1 MKIIKI
7 RALLSLLFC
16 LGSFTTLYAKDYIVT
31 DFGAKGDGK
40 TNNTAAIQKAIDK
53 ASQNGG
59 TVVIPEGIYIS
70 GTLKLKSNITLEIQ
84 RNAILKGITDRAAY
98 PSLPIESPMLTSSGQ
113 WGHALIY
120 ASKLENI
127 AITGEGT
134 IDGNG
139 GDPIFDTKQ
148 NENVMRPFVLLV
160 VGCKNVKVSG
170 LNLRNSAMWMQRYIA
185 CDFLRIAG
193 INVFNHCNANNDGLD
208 IDDCHEVIVSDCVID
223 ADDDALCFKSE
234 GERGV
239 KNAVVTNCI
248 LASHASAF
256 KMGTGS
262 VGGFQSIQFSNT
274 VIRQSRATN
283 LVHIFRQKSGLTG
296 IDLAST
302 DGAVLKDVNISN
314 VSIDSLETPIFLRL
328 GNRMGRKTAPRPGVF
343 EDVHFSQIT
352 IKNAG
357 PITSAITGF
366 PGTYIKDVS
375 FRDIFIE
382 HLGGGAARD
391 TSLQVPE
398 NSNQYPGSR
407 MFSKKRLPATAF
419 YVRHVKNIQFNN
431 VRVKLINADV
441 RPALVLDDVE
451 DAEIAGLKYPA
462 AATTPTQVIV
472 ANSKDISING
482 NLKEGETLK
491 SIKSSGIK
499 INR

>member
-1 MKIIKI
+1 MKTMKIPGMLV
-7 RALLSLLFC
+7 LLLCIS
-16 LGSFTTLYAKDYIVT
+16 GFTQLYAKDYLVT

-53 ASQNGG
+53 AGQNGG
-59 TVVIPEGIYIS
+59 TVVVPEGIFIS
-70 GTLKLKSNITLEIQ
+70 GTVKLKSNITFEIQ
-84 RNAILKGITDRAAY
+84 RNAVLKGITDRAAY
-98 PSLPIESPMLTSSGQ
+98 PSLPIESPMLTPSGP

-127 AITGEGT
+127 TITGEGT
-134 IDGNG
+134 IDGSG

-148 NENVMRPFVLLV
+148 NENVMRPFVLLI
-160 VGCKNVKVSG
+160 VGCKNVKVSE
-170 LNLRNSAMWMQRYIA
+170 LSLINSAMWMQRYIA
-185 CDFLRIAG
+185 CDFLKITG

-234 GERGV
+234 GARGV

-262 VGGFQSIQFSNT
+262 VGGFESIQFSNT

-283 LVHIFRQKSGLTG
+283 LVHIFKQKSGLTG
-296 IDLAST
+296 IDIAST
-302 DGAVLKDVNISN
+302 DGALVKDINISN

-328 GNRMGRKTAPRPGVF
+328 GNRMGRKYAPKPGVF

-352 IKNAG
+352 IKNGG

-366 PGTYIKDVS
+366 PGNYIKDVS
-375 FRDIFIE
+375 FRDVFIE
-382 HLGGGAARD
+382 HLGGGAAKD

-398 NSNQYPGSR
+398 NSNIYPGSR
-407 MFSKKRLPATAF
+407 MFNKKRLPATAF

-431 VRVKLINADV
+431 VQVKFKSADV
-441 RPALVLDDVE
+441 RPAFVLDDVE
-451 DAEIAGLKYPA
+451 DAEISHLKYPA
-462 AATTPTQVIV
+462 STPTQVIV
-472 ANSKDISING
+472 ANSKEVLLNG
-482 NLKEGETLK
+482 NFKEGETLK
-491 SIKSSGIK
+491 SIKSSGVRVK
-499 INR
+499 P